1 MKARMYLVAQ
11 WDRVAAWVSI
21 AVGVV
26 VVIAGWNGIS
36 DKLYP
41 AQQLPYILSAGVG
54 SVFLLGI
61 GVMLWLSAD
70 MRDEWRKLDRIE
82 RAIHEEG
89 ARWLSGDAEESVAQN
104 SVSRPARAQAGA
116 VR

>member
-1 MKARMYLVAQ
+1 MYLLAQ

-21 AVGVV
+21 AVGVI

-54 SVFLLGI
+54 SVFLLGV

-82 RAIHEEG
+82 RAIREEG
-89 ARWLSGDAEESVAQN
+89 TRWLSDDADDSVAQH
-104 SVSRPARAQAGA
+104 SASRPVRAQASA
-116 VR
+116 AR